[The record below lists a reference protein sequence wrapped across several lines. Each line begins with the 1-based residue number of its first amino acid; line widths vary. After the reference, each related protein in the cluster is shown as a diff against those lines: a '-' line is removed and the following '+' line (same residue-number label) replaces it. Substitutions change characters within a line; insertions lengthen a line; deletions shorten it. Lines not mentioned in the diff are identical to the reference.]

1 MQTDEYQLELGW
13 QGDGGL
19 GVRLIQQVLEG
30 RKTATCG
37 PKSEFTEQALAA
49 TMASKGKI
57 VSVVDPDG
65 RAWCRVRMID
75 VFETTFGHPDPRLVQ
90 GEGDGDDVEK
100 FKHNHIEVW
109 ADEMAAAGHPLTE
122 ETVLIVEEFELVE
135 EADNSPP
142 LERSPNA

>member
-19 GVRLIQQVLEG
+19 GVQLIQQVLEG
-30 RKTATCG
+30 SKTATCG

-100 FKHNHIEVW
+100 FKLDHVGVW
-109 ADEMAAAGHPLTE
+109 ADELAAAGHPLTD
-122 ETVLIVEEFELVE
+122 ETVLIVEEFELVK
-135 EADNSPP
+135 EAEKPQP
-142 LERSPNA
+142 Q